1 MYLKG
6 RNIVVVDDGQL
17 YSSYEEMA
25 KKLKLTNWKR
35 EKSFKEGLKGKIIG
49 VARNEDNHDEII
61 VGIDCDGDQ
70 YVISLKG
77 VEIIETEEE
86 DIVPKEEYFKIENLA
101 L

>member
-6 RNIVVVDDGQL
+6 KDIVVIDDGQV

-25 KKLKLTNWKR
+25 LRFRFKNWMR
-35 EKSFKEGLKGKIIG
+35 DNSCKEGLKGKIIG
-49 VARNEDNHDEII
+49 VTRHQDDHSEII

-77 VEIIETEEE
+77 VEVIEEE
-86 DIVPKEEYFKIENLA
+86 EMVPKEEFFNVENLV